1 MAALLVRRHGHS
13 KLDAKDATS
22 AGPAA
27 ARVRVAARTA
37 DGRYQ
42 DTKERIM
49 AKTLIASRPTPHLP
63 APAASGTTAVGVGTC
78 IISSEIGT
86 ADKQAVL
93 DLFTRSS
100 PDTRRERF
108 HGALSVFPQRY
119 LEEILNGRQLA
130 VVARDTCHEE
140 SRDTVFGLASAA
152 PVEPGIAEFAVWVED
167 AYQGR
172 GVGSL
177 LVRAILRLLAE
188 HRICTAIGIMEPDN
202 LAIRRLVSR
211 IAPGA
216 ATRSEGGMI
225 VVSIPLKDLA
235 AEPDVRS

>member
-1 MAALLVRRHGHS
+1 
-13 KLDAKDATS
+13 
-22 AGPAA
+22 
-27 ARVRVAARTA
+27 
-37 DGRYQ
+37 
-42 DTKERIM
+42 M
-49 AKTLIASRPTPHLP
+49 AKTLLAGRP
-63 APAASGTTAVGVGTC
+63 APRPPVPGASVTTAPGAGTC

-86 ADKQAVL
+86 ADRQAVL

-100 PDTRRERF
+100 PDTRRDRF

-119 LEEILNGRQLA
+119 LEEILGGRQLA
-130 VVARDTCHEE
+130 VAARDTCHKE

-152 PVEPGIAEFAVWVED
+152 PIRPGIAEFPVWVED
-167 AYQGR
+167 ACQGR

-177 LVRAILRLLAE
+177 LVRAILRLLAG
-188 HRICTAIGIMEPDN
+188 HGTDTAIGIMEPDN

-216 ATRSEGGMI
+216 TTRSEDGMI

-235 AEPDVRS
+235 AEPDARS

>member
-1 MAALLVRRHGHS
+1 
-13 KLDAKDATS
+13 
-22 AGPAA
+22 
-27 ARVRVAARTA
+27 
-37 DGRYQ
+37 
-42 DTKERIM
+42 M

-63 APAASGTTAVGVGTC
+63 APAAPGTTAVDAGTC
-78 IISSEIGT
+78 IISSEIAT
-86 ADKQAVL
+86 ADRQAVL

-108 HGALSVFPQRY
+108 HGALSAFPQRY
-119 LEEILNGRQLA
+119 LEEILGGRQLA

-152 PVEPGIAEFAVWVED
+152 PFGPGIAEFAVWVED

-177 LVRAILRLLAE
+177 LVRAIMQLLAE
-188 HRICTAIGIMEPDN
+188 RGIGTAIGIMEADN

-211 IAPGA
+211 IAPDA
-216 ATRSEGGMI
+216 ATRAEDGMI
-225 VVSIPLKDLA
+225 VVSIPLKGLTA
-235 AEPDVRS
+235 KPDVRS

>member
-1 MAALLVRRHGHS
+1 
-13 KLDAKDATS
+13 
-22 AGPAA
+22 
-27 ARVRVAARTA
+27 
-37 DGRYQ
+37 
-42 DTKERIM
+42 M

-63 APAASGTTAVGVGTC
+63 APAASGTTAVAGTC

-86 ADKQAVL
+86 ADRQAVL
-93 DLFTRSS
+93 DLFARSS

-119 LEEILNGRQLA
+119 LEEILGGRQLA
-130 VVARDTCHEE
+130 LVARDTCHEE
-140 SRDTVFGLASAA
+140 SRDKVFGLASAA
-152 PVEPGIAEFAVWVED
+152 PIEPGIAEFAVWVED

-177 LVRAILRLLAE
+177 LVRAILQLLAE
-188 HRICTAIGIMEPDN
+188 HGICTAIGIMEPDN

-216 ATRSEGGMI
+216 ATRSEDGMI
-225 VVSIPLKDLA
+225 VVSIPLQDLA
-235 AEPDVRS
+235 DEPDPRS

>member
-1 MAALLVRRHGHS
+1 
-13 KLDAKDATS
+13 
-22 AGPAA
+22 
-27 ARVRVAARTA
+27 
-37 DGRYQ
+37 
-42 DTKERIM
+42 M
-49 AKTLIASRPTPHLP
+49 AKTLLASRPAPHLAVP
-63 APAASGTTAVGVGTC
+63 AVSVTAAPGAGTC

-86 ADKQAVL
+86 SDRQAVL

-100 PDTRRERF
+100 PDTRRDRF

-119 LEEILNGRQLA
+119 LEEILSGRQLA
-130 VVARDTCHEE
+130 VAARDTCHED
-140 SRDTVFGLASAA
+140 SREKVFGLASAA
-152 PVEPGIAEFAVWVED
+152 PIGPGIAEFAVWVED
-167 AYQGR
+167 ACQGR

-188 HRICTAIGIMEPDN
+188 HGIRTAIGIMEPGN

-216 ATRSEGGMI
+216 ATRSEDGMI

-235 AEPDVRS
+235 GQADARS